1 MLSVC
6 GRLKRLFPQHTLG
19 CKPIQISH
27 TLHILDLLM
36 LHQLNNYITII
47 LWEYIAQIQK
57 TQRISTS
64 PLFLFSL
71 SIPLGSSL
79 KFSAANW
86 LVKQTAVL
94 PLEHPHLHKW
104 SSGKVYTT
112 PPQLPL
118 KTNPLS
124 VHQELNFCQVSPQ
137 EDRTGFICSEK
148 THTRHYVLPDHSLDQ
163 LRGLLFL
170 EVLQLL

>member
-1 MLSVC
+1 MLY
-6 GRLKRLFPQHTLG
+6 
-19 CKPIQISH
+19 
-27 TLHILDLLM
+27 ILDLLM
-36 LHQLNNYITII
+36 LHSLNNYINII

-64 PLFLFSL
+64 SLFLFSV

-94 PLEHPHLHKW
+94 PLEHPRLHKW
-104 SSGKVYTT
+104 SSGQVYTHT

-118 KTNPLS
+118 KTNALS
-124 VHQELNFCQVSPQ
+124 VHQELNFCQLLLTTYGFQTKLNMFVLILQP
-137 EDRTGFICSEK
+137 ENVKDRSNYFLI
-148 THTRHYVLPDHSLDQ
+148 TR
-163 LRGLLFL
+163 
-170 EVLQLL
+170 